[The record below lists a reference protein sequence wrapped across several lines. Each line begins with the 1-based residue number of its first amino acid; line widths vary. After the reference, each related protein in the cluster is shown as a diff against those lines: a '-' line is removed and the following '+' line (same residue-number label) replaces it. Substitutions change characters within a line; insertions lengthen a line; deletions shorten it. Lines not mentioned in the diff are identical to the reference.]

1 MFSNILVAVDGSESS
16 KRAFEKSLYLSQKC
30 DCTLHVIHVAAC
42 DLGGDSSIV
51 FDLLDEIKTKAANM
65 LEDYKNEAIK
75 NGIPIDVLIHQG
87 DPAQVIIE
95 LSKKH
100 KYDLI
105 IMGTRGRTA
114 FQELLLGSVS
124 LKVIHHAPCPV
135 MVVQ

>member
-30 DCTLHVIHVAAC
+30 DCKLHVIHVVAC
-42 DLGGDSSIV
+42 DLGGDSAIT
-51 FDLLDEIKTKAANM
+51 FDLLDEIKAKAASM
-65 LEDYKNEAIK
+65 LEDYKNEAGK
-75 NGIPIDVLIHQG
+75 NGISINVMMHQG
-87 DPAQVIIE
+87 DPAQIIIE
-95 LSKKH
+95 LSKKNE
-100 KYDLI
+100 YDLI

-124 LKVIHHAPCPV
+124 LKVMHHASCPV

>member
-16 KRAFEKSLYLSQKC
+16 KRAFEKSIFLSQKC
-30 DCTLHVIHVAAC
+30 SASLHMLHVVAC
-42 DLGGDSSIV
+42 ELGGDSAIV
-51 FDLLDEIKTKAANM
+51 FDLLDEVKANAANM
-65 LEDYKNEAIK
+65 LESYKNVADE
-75 NGIPIDVLIHQG
+75 NGIQIEVMIQQG
-87 DPAQVIIE
+87 DPAQMIIE
-95 LSKKH
+95 LSKKN

-124 LKVIHHAPCPV
+124 LKVIHHASCPV